1 MTKEDLKEYQW
12 IVKNI
17 KHLEG
22 QLEEA
27 QAQAESVSSPI
38 SGEGGGGGGDGD
50 KMASNVCNIITIKEK
65 IQEELDKAREAQSR
79 IMDAIASLPRTEALV
94 IRLRYIEGLEWDKV
108 SGRMNYST
116 RQVLRVHRCAIRML
130 NGQ

>member
-1 MTKEDLKEYQW
+1 VTKEDLKEYQW
-12 IVKNI
+12 IVRNI
-17 KHLEG
+17 KHLES

-65 IQEELDKAREAQSR
+65 IEDELQKAREAQSR
-79 IMDAIASLPRTEALV
+79 IMDAIARLPRTEALV
-94 IRLRYIEGLEWDKV
+94 IRLRYIEGLEWDNV
-108 SGRMNYST
+108 SSRMNYSYA
-116 RQVLRVHRCAIRML
+116 QAHRVHRCALRSL
-130 NGQ
+130 KGQ

>member
-12 IVKNI
+12 IVRNI
-17 KHLEG
+17 EHLES

-79 IMDAIASLPRTEALV
+79 IMDAIAQLPHTEALV
-94 IRLRYIEGLEWDKV
+94 IRLRYIEGLEWDNV
-108 SGRMNYST
+108 SSRMNYST
-116 RQVLRVHRCAIRML
+116 RQILRVHGYAINLLR
-130 NGQ
+130 NQ